1 MGSLLPDDDAARTRP
16 PGHPAVALTIAG
28 SDPSGGAGIQADLKT
43 FAALGGYG
51 CAVLTGL
58 TAQSTTGVT
67 RVLPVPADM
76 VTAQLETLFADV
88 AVDAVKIGMTTDA
101 AVARAVAATLRH
113 LRAAGRAPYVV
124 LDPVMVSTS
133 GHRLLAPDAEAVL
146 RDELLPLADL
156 VTPNLPEAAV
166 LLGVEPA
173 EHGREAADQARA
185 LLKLG
190 ARFALVKG
198 GHLDSAE
205 SVDHLAG
212 PGLGPGT
219 AAGPGAGPRAE
230 RGSGPGA
237 AEAAGAAENGVI
249 ALTAPRI
256 RTRNTH
262 GTGCTLSAACAVL
275 RPVHD
280 GWEPAVRAAKDYL
293 TDALRGADYLV
304 IGGTGTT
311 PGPWQ
316 GHGPVD
322 HGFASDRHRPTD
334 SAALSPRVSA
344 LVRPG
349 H

>member
-1 MGSLLPDDDAARTRP
+1 MGSVLSDAAARTRP
-16 PGHPAVALTIAG
+16 AGHPAVALTIAG

-43 FAALGGYG
+43 FTALGGYG

-101 AVARAVAATLRH
+101 AIARAVAAALRH
-113 LRAAGRAPYVV
+113 LRAAERAPYVV

-133 GHRLLAPDAEAVL
+133 GHRLLEPDAEAVL

-166 LLGVEPA
+166 LLGVEQA
-173 EHGREAADQARA
+173 RDDGEAADQARA
-185 LLKLG
+185 LLELG
-190 ARFALVKG
+190 TRFALVKG

-205 SVDHLAG
+205 SVDHLTG
-212 PGLGPGT
+212 PGLDTEP
-219 AAGPGAGPRAE
+219 APAPD
-230 RGSGPGA
+230 
-237 AEAAGAAENGVI
+237 GVVT
-249 ALTAPRI
+249 LTAPRVP
-256 RTRNTH
+256 TRNTH
-262 GTGCTLSAACAVL
+262 GTGCTLSSACAVL
-275 RPVHD
+275 RPRHD

-293 TDALRGADYLV
+293 TGALRAADGLV
-304 IGGTGTT
+304 IGGTGTA
-311 PGPWQ
+311 PGPWG

-322 HGFASDRHRPTD
+322 HGFASHRY
-334 SAALSPRVSA
+334 
-344 LVRPG
+344 
-349 H
+349 

>member
-1 MGSLLPDDDAARTRP
+1 MGSVLPDVAPRTRP
-16 PGHPAVALTIAG
+16 LGHPAVALTIAG

-101 AVARAVAATLRH
+101 AIARVVAAALRQ
-113 LRAAGRAPYVV
+113 LRAAGRSPYVV

-133 GHRLLAPDAEAVL
+133 GHRLLTPDAEAVL

-166 LLGVEPA
+166 LLGA
-173 EHGREAADQARA
+173 EQAGDDREAADQARA

-212 PGLGPGT
+212 TGLGPGNS
-219 AAGPGAGPRAE
+219 PD
-230 RGSGPGA
+230 
-237 AEAAGAAENGVI
+237 GVV

-256 RTRNTH
+256 STRNTH
-262 GTGCTLSAACAVL
+262 GTGCTLSSACAVL
-275 RPVHD
+275 RPRHE

-293 TDALRGADYLV
+293 TGALRAADDLV

-322 HGFASDRHRPTD
+322 HGYATRT
-334 SAALSPRVSA
+334 L
-344 LVRPG
+344 G
-349 H
+349 

>member
-1 MGSLLPDDDAARTRP
+1 MGSVLLDTGARTRP
-16 PGHPAVALTIAG
+16 PGHPTVALTIAG

-51 CAVLTGL
+51 CAALTGL

-101 AVARAVAATLRH
+101 AVARAVAAALRQ

-166 LLGVEPA
+166 LLGVEQA
-173 EHGREAADQARA
+173 RDDGEAADQARA

-212 PGLGPGT
+212 PGLGSGD
-219 AAGPGAGPRAE
+219 GPD
-230 RGSGPGA
+230 
-237 AEAAGAAENGVI
+237 GVVT
-249 ALTAPRI
+249 LTAPRI
-256 RTRNTH
+256 PTRNTH
-262 GTGCTLSAACAVL
+262 GTGCTLSSACAVL
-275 RPVHD
+275 RPRHD
-280 GWEPAVRAAKDYL
+280 GWEPAVREAKNYL
-293 TDALRGADYLV
+293 TEALRAADDLV

-311 PGPWQ
+311 PGPWR

-322 HGFASDRHRPTD
+322 HGYTARGRQPTPLSDARAPRKGSAS
-334 SAALSPRVSA
+334 
-344 LVRPG
+344 
-349 H
+349 

>member
-1 MGSLLPDDDAARTRP
+1 MGSVLPDVANPARP

-101 AVARAVAATLRH
+101 SVARAVAAVLRD

-166 LLGVEPA
+166 LLGVEQA
-173 EHGREAADQARA
+173 RDDDEAADQARA

-212 PGLGPGT
+212 PD
-219 AAGPGAGPRAE
+219 
-230 RGSGPGA
+230 
-237 AEAAGAAENGVI
+237 GVV

-256 RTRNTH
+256 PTRNTH
-262 GTGCTLSAACAVL
+262 GTGCTLSSACAVL
-275 RPVHD
+275 RPRHD
-280 GWEPAVRAAKDYL
+280 GWEPAVRAAKEYL
-293 TDALRGADYLV
+293 TEALRAADDLV

-311 PGPWQ
+311 PGSWR

-322 HGFASDRHRPTD
+322 HGFATRT
-334 SAALSPRVSA
+334 L
-344 LVRPG
+344 G
-349 H
+349 

>member
-1 MGSLLPDDDAARTRP
+1 MGSVLSDAAARTRP
-16 PGHPAVALTIAG
+16 PGHPVVALTIAG

-101 AVARAVAATLRH
+101 SVARAVAAALRD
-113 LRAAGRAPYVV
+113 LRSADRAGRSPYVV

-133 GHRLLAPDAEAVL
+133 GHRLLAADAEAVL

-166 LLGVEPA
+166 LLGVDQA
-173 EHGREAADQARA
+173 RDDTEAADQARA
-185 LLKLG
+185 LLRLG
-190 ARFALVKG
+190 TRFALVKG
-198 GHLDSAE
+198 GHLDATE

-212 PGLGPGT
+212 PRPGPGD
-219 AAGPGAGPRAE
+219 GPDA
-230 RGSGPGA
+230 
-237 AEAAGAAENGVI
+237 VV
-249 ALTAPRI
+249 ALTAPRV

-262 GTGCTLSAACAVL
+262 GTGCTLSSACAVL
-275 RPVHD
+275 RPRHD

-293 TDALRGADYLV
+293 TATLRAADDLV

-311 PGPWQ
+311 PSPWR
-316 GHGPVD
+316 GHGPVN
-322 HGFASDRHRPTD
+322 HGFATH
-334 SAALSPRVSA
+334 
-344 LVRPG
+344 
-349 H
+349 

>member
-1 MGSLLPDDDAARTRP
+1 MGSGPALPDVVARTRP
-16 PGHPAVALTIAG
+16 PGHPVVALTIAG

-67 RVLPVPADM
+67 RVLPVPAEM

-101 AVARAVAATLRH
+101 VVARAIAAVLRE
-113 LRAAGRAPYVV
+113 LRSAGPAPYVV

-133 GHRLLAPDAEAVL
+133 GHRLLEADAEAVL

-166 LLGVEPA
+166 LLGAEPA
-173 EHGREAADQARA
+173 GDDTEAADQAHL

-212 PGLGPGT
+212 PD
-219 AAGPGAGPRAE
+219 
-230 RGSGPGA
+230 
-237 AEAAGAAENGVI
+237 GVV
-249 ALTAPRI
+249 ALAAPRI
-256 RTRNTH
+256 PTRNTH
-262 GTGCTLSAACAVL
+262 GTGCTLSSACAVL
-275 RPVHD
+275 RPGHD

-293 TDALRGADYLV
+293 TGALRAADDLV
-304 IGGTGTT
+304 IGGTGTAR
-311 PGPWQ
+311 GPWS

-322 HGFASDRHRPTD
+322 HGFAG
-334 SAALSPRVSA
+334 AARTV
-344 LVRPG
+344 G
-349 H
+349 

>member
-1 MGSLLPDDDAARTRP
+1 MNAPTSPDAVARTRP
-16 PGHPAVALTIAG
+16 AGHPVVALTIAG

-101 AVARAVAATLRH
+101 AVARAIAAALRD
-113 LRAAGRAPYVV
+113 LRSAGRSPFVV
-124 LDPVMVSTS
+124 LDPVMVATS
-133 GHRLLAPDAEAVL
+133 GDRLLAADAEAVL

-166 LLGVEPA
+166 LLGVEQA
-173 EHGREAADQARA
+173 RDGAEAADQARA
-185 LLKLG
+185 LLGLG
-190 ARFALVKG
+190 VRFALVKG
-198 GHLDSAE
+198 GHLGSAE
-205 SVDHLAG
+205 AVDHLAG
-212 PGLGPGT
+212 PGLGAGT
-219 AAGPGAGPRAE
+219 TAGPGAAPDS
-230 RGSGPGA
+230 GSTTGA
-237 AEAAGAAENGVI
+237 ADNGVV

-256 RTRNTH
+256 PTRNTH
-262 GTGCTLSAACAVL
+262 GTGCTLSSACAVL

-280 GWEPAVRAAKDYL
+280 GWVPTVRAAKDYL
-293 TDALRGADYLV
+293 TGALRAADGLV

-322 HGFASDRHRPTD
+322 HGFASGQHRPTD
-334 SAALSPRVSA
+334 SATRERRVSVP
-344 LVRPG
+344 LVPPR
-349 H
+349 

>member
-1 MGSLLPDDDAARTRP
+1 MGSGPALPDAVARTRP
-16 PGHPAVALTIAG
+16 PGHPVVALTIAG

-67 RVLPVPADM
+67 RVLPVPGDV

-101 AVARAVAATLRH
+101 VVARAIAAVLRD
-113 LRAAGRAPYVV
+113 LRSAGPAPYVV

-133 GHRLLAPDAEAVL
+133 GHRLLEADAEAVL

-173 EHGREAADQARA
+173 RDATEAADQARA

-190 ARFALVKG
+190 ARLALVKG

-212 PGLGPGT
+212 PD
-219 AAGPGAGPRAE
+219 
-230 RGSGPGA
+230 
-237 AEAAGAAENGVI
+237 GVV
-249 ALTAPRI
+249 ALAAPRI
-256 RTRNTH
+256 ATRNTH
-262 GTGCTLSAACAVL
+262 GTGCTLSSACAVV
-275 RPVHD
+275 RPLHD

-293 TDALRGADYLV
+293 TETLRAADDLV
-304 IGGTGTT
+304 IGGTGTAL
-311 PGPWQ
+311 GPWS

-322 HGFASDRHRPTD
+322 HGFART
-334 SAALSPRVSA
+334 L
-344 LVRPG
+344 G
-349 H
+349 